1 MNADRFLTW
10 LFGLGFL
17 AMFIMHEIAVTQR
30 NEARRMAM
38 PQITTANGVITL
50 QCPARPALEK
60 EDQPKQ

>member
-1 MNADRFLTW
+1 MAERPLTW

-17 AMFIMHEIAVTQR
+17 AIFIMFNVVVFQR
-30 NEARRMAM
+30 DEARRMAM

-50 QCPARPALEK
+50 QCPTRPDLDK

>member
-1 MNADRFLTW
+1 
-10 LFGLGFL
+10 
-17 AMFIMHEIAVTQR
+17 MFIMHEIAVTQR